1 MMQLP
6 LAPAKL
12 LIPPARPNG
21 MVRPRLT
28 ERLNEGLRRRLTLIS
43 APAGYGKTALASEWL
58 SACARPSAWLSLDE
72 GDNDPNRF
80 LYGLIE
86 ALGTIR
92 DDLAR
97 GLPEWLQAPEPPP
110 AESALN
116 ELLREIGK
124 ISEPFL
130 LVLDDFHAIRSE
142 AVLHMTAYLLEHSP
156 PKMHLVLLTRE
167 EPRLPLARLRVQDQ
181 MTELDATDLRFDR
194 NEAVEFLNG
203 VMNVGLS
210 MEAAAELE
218 SRTEGWIAALQLA
231 AVSLRGRPDADSF
244 IRTFAGHHRV
254 LLDYLTEE
262 VLNKQPESVRQFILH
277 TSILDRLC
285 GSLCEA
291 VLPEAPAGSGQRV
304 LRDLERANLFVIP
317 LDDERRWYRYHHLF
331 AELLRKRLRHP
342 PASDAMPEPADEAE
356 LHVRASAWYEKNGM
370 EAEAFRHAVAAND
383 IGRAARLAEGREL
396 PLHLRGEAAPVLRWL
411 ESLPASERDARPAL
425 QVLHASALL
434 LAGRPAEVEP
444 VLQAAEAAAREEAR
458 GSKAEDKR
466 AGLGN
471 LTGLVAATRATLAAI
486 GMAGSGFSPERKLL
500 DAERQ
505 LQQSDADDITGE
517 LVGQIAPAQAGAVR
531 DRRQAAAVIVQARR
545 ALEQLHPD
553 ALPIRLAMF
562 WLLGVAYQSRG
573 ERTEA
578 AGAYEEALALSRR
591 MGNSLMTVTAIVG
604 QGQLFEADGRLLE
617 AEERYRS
624 ALGLTG
630 DLPLP
635 VLSEAHIGLARIAY
649 EWNDLEPAEEHA
661 RKSLDLAI
669 SMNDYDR
676 IVTGEIMMARLML
689 ATGEAEGASER
700 LDAVLRF
707 VRRHGLPHRTP
718 EVAAAQAQAAL
729 RGGHPA
735 EALRLARMHE
745 LPLELARAL
754 LASGDAPAALAAL
767 ESCGLRAEVGTRA
780 DERLRAI
787 ILRAMAADATG
798 EKAETVPLLIEAL
811 ERAEPGGYL
820 RIFLDEGPLL
830 VPLLSEAAIRGTLP
844 GYVAKLMASR
854 ESERKGNSRPSA
866 AVSGSGSLHAAASGL
881 MVEPLTPREL
891 EVLRLSAQGLSNREI
906 GERLFLALDTVKGHN
921 RRIYGKLQVKR
932 RTEAIAL
939 ARKLGFIE

>member
-6 LAPAKL
+6 LMNAKF

-28 ERLNEGLRRRLTLIS
+28 ERLNQGLRRRLTLIS

-58 SACARPSAWLSLDE
+58 SACARPSAWVSLDE

-80 LYGLIE
+80 LFCLIE
-86 ALGTIR
+86 ALRTIR
-92 DDLAR
+92 EDLAR
-97 GLPEWLQAPEPPP
+97 GLSEWLQAPEPPP

-116 ELLREIGK
+116 ELLRGIESIPD
-124 ISEPFL
+124 SFL

-142 AVLHMTAYLLEHSP
+142 AVLHMTTYLLEHLP

-181 MTELDATDLRFDR
+181 LTELDAADLRFHL

-210 MEAAAELE
+210 IEAAAELE

-244 IRTFAGHHRV
+244 IRTFAGHHRA

-262 VLNKQPESVRQFILH
+262 VLNKQPESVRTFILH

-291 VLPEAPAGSGQRV
+291 VLPEAPAGSGEQV

-342 PASDAMPEPADEAE
+342 PASNAMPEHADEAE
-356 LHVRASAWYEKNGM
+356 LHVRASAWYENNGM
-370 EAEAFRHAVAAND
+370 EADAFRHAVAAND
-383 IGRAARLAEGREL
+383 IERAARLAEGREL
-396 PLHLRGEAAPVLRWL
+396 PLHLRGEAAPVLHWL
-411 ESLPASERDARPAL
+411 ESLPASEREARPAL

-434 LAGRPAEVEP
+434 MAGRPAEVEP
-444 VLQAAEAAAREEAR
+444 ILQAAEAAVRDAAS
-458 GSKAEDKR
+458 GSDTDAKPTR
-466 AGLGN
+466 LNN
-471 LTGLVAATRATLAAI
+471 LTGLIAATRAALAAI
-486 GMAGSGFSPERKLL
+486 GMAGSASSAERKLR

-505 LQQSDADDITGE
+505 LQQSDADDKTGE

-531 DRRQAAAVIVQARR
+531 DRRQAAAVIAHARR
-545 ALEQLHPD
+545 ALEHLHPD
-553 ALPIRLAMF
+553 CLPIRLTMI
-562 WLLGVAYQSRG
+562 WLMGVAYQSLGDRP
-573 ERTEA
+573 EA
-578 AGAYEEALALSRR
+578 AGAYEEALSLSRR
-591 MGNSLMTVTAIVG
+591 MGNPLMTVTAIVG
-604 QGQLFEADGRLLE
+604 QGQLFEADGRLFE

-624 ALGLTG
+624 ALRLTG
-630 DLPLP
+630 DQPLP
-635 VLSEAHIGLARIAY
+635 VLSEAYIGLARIAY

-661 RKSLDLAI
+661 RKSLNLAI

-676 IVTGEIMMARLML
+676 IVTGEIMMARLKL
-689 ATGEAEGASER
+689 ANGDAESASEK

-707 VRRHGLPHRTP
+707 VRRHGLPHRMP
-718 EVAAAQAQAAL
+718 EVAAAQAQAML
-729 RGGHPA
+729 RGGNPA
-735 EALRLARMHE
+735 EALRLARVHE

-767 ESCGLRAEVGTRA
+767 ESYGLRAEVDGRA
-780 DERLRAI
+780 DERLRAM
-787 ILRAMAADATG
+787 ILQAMALNAAG
-798 EKAETVPLLIEAL
+798 EKAKAVPLLIEAL
-811 ERAEPGGYL
+811 ERAEPGGAL

-844 GYVAKLMASR
+844 GYVTKLLASL
-854 ESERKGNSRPSA
+854 ESERKGDSRPFA
-866 AVSGSGSLHAAASGL
+866 SGSLHAADSGAL
-881 MVEPLTPREL
+881 VESLTPREL
-891 EVLRLSAQGLSNREI
+891 EVLRLSAQGLSNQEI
-906 GERLFLALDTVKGHN
+906 GEKLFLALDTVKGHN
-921 RRIYGKLQVKR
+921 RRIYGKLQVRR